1 MPWCCVHDRSV
12 PLSRAP
18 RYLIAVAATLAAL
31 LARLWL
37 SRYLEPPY
45 ILFYPTVMIVAM
57 VLGVG
62 PGLVATALAGI
73 CAALWI
79 LPAEADP
86 PHAAQDTLG
95 LALFSMMGV
104 FMAVVAHLYRRARER
119 LVANEKIRAI
129 MAERDARVRASEERL
144 RAITEAIPDP
154 VFLKDRASRM
164 LLANPA
170 TLQAIG
176 KAAEEILGKSDREFY
191 EDPEVGATIAA
202 TDARIMDSGVPD
214 VVEERIQ
221 TPAGY
226 RVFLSTKAP
235 FRDQD
240 GRVVGLI
247 GVARDITERK
257 QAEDALREADRRK
270 SEFLSVLSHELRNPL
285 APIRNA
291 LYLLDRAPAGGEQ
304 AQRAREVLG
313 RQVTHLTRLVDD
325 LLDVTRISR
334 GKVTLHRTR
343 FDARDLVQR
352 TVEDHRQLL
361 AARELRVVLDLA
373 PGPMVVDADATRVSQ
388 IVGNLLQNS
397 AKFTDAGGLVTVT
410 AGIVGDRVA
419 IGVRDTGIGITVD
432 MLARMFEPFTQ
443 ADESLHRTRGGLG
456 LGLALVKGLVE
467 MHGGSVEARSDGIG
481 RGTEVVVRLPL
492 APPAAEAPPAA
503 TTAAGPSRPRRILV
517 IEDNLDAAETL
528 RDMLELWGHVVAVAH
543 AGRQGIERAS
553 SFEPE
558 IVLCDIGL
566 PEMDGYEVARA
577 MRADARVGSPV
588 LVALTG
594 YALPEDQR
602 RAAEAGFELHVAK
615 PVSVAQMEDMLARAG
630 DMGDR
635 RRATRTHP
643 RSTA

>member
-1 MPWCCVHDRSV
+1 
-12 PLSRAP
+12 LSRAP
-18 RYLIAVAATLAAL
+18 RYLIAVAATVVAL
-31 LARLWL
+31 LVRLWL
-37 SRYLEPPY
+37 ASYLEPPY

-57 VLGVG
+57 LLGAG

-73 CAALWI
+73 SAALWI
-79 LPAEADP
+79 LPAEP
-86 PHAAQDTLG
+86 NLPHATQDTLG
-95 LALFSMMGV
+95 LVLFTMMGV
-104 FMAVVAHLYRRARER
+104 FMTSVAHLYRQARER
-119 LVANEKIRAI
+119 LDTQEKVRAI
-129 MAERDARVRASEERL
+129 TAERDARVRASEERL
-144 RAITEAIPDP
+144 RAITDTIPDP

-164 LLANPA
+164 VLANPA

-176 KAAEEILGKSDREFY
+176 KPAEAVLGMSDREFY
-191 EDPEVGATIAA
+191 DDPTVGAEIVA
-202 TDARIMDSGVPD
+202 TDRRIMDSGVPD
-214 VVEERIQ
+214 VVEERIL

-235 FRDQD
+235 LRDQD

-257 QAEDALREADRRK
+257 QAEEALREADRRK

-304 AQRAREVLG
+304 AQRARAVLG

-361 AARELRVVLDLA
+361 AARELRVVVDLA
-373 PGPMVVDADATRVSQ
+373 PDAMAVDADATRVSQ

-410 AGIVGDRVA
+410 AGLAGDCVA
-419 IGVRDTGIGITVD
+419 IGVRDTGIGVTAD

-481 RGTEVVVRLPL
+481 RGTEVVVRLPP
-492 APPAAEAPPAA
+492 APPSEEARPAA
-503 TTAAGPSRPRRILV
+503 TAAAGPSRARRILV
-517 IEDNLDAAETL
+517 IEDNVDAAETL

-543 AGRQGIERAS
+543 AGRQGIERARC
-553 SFEPE
+553 FEPE

-566 PEMDGYEVARA
+566 PEMDGYDVARV

-615 PVSVAQMEDMLARAG
+615 PVSIAQMEDMLARAG
-630 DMGDR
+630 EMRDR
-635 RRATRTHP
+635 RGATPP
-643 RSTA
+643 RPRNTA